1 MSAQSK
7 SRRARCAAADA
18 AQSGLSAARQ
28 PLSPERIRAAALELV
43 DADGVEALSM
53 RRLAAALGV
62 DPMSIYHHVPNKQ
75 ALLQAVYE
83 RVLEELPVPRATVGG
98 WQHALRDLARRF
110 YRLARRHPQVMP
122 SLIASRYGTQ
132 REREIHAAIDR
143 LLESEGFP
151 AVERGRIVGAIYTY
165 ATGLAGLA
173 AHGLGSR
180 PLYDP
185 RGGRAAAR
193 QGAPRSRGAEDDVDF
208 SIGLMIAGIE
218 SLARA
223 RAVR

>member
-1 MSAQSK
+1 M
-7 SRRARCAAADA
+7 
-18 AQSGLSAARQ
+18 SAARQ
-28 PLSPERIRAAALELV
+28 PLSPDRIRAAALELV
-43 DADGVEALSM
+43 DASGVEALSM
-53 RRLAAALGV
+53 RRLASALGV

-83 RVLEELPVPRATVGG
+83 RVLEELPVPRATQGG

-122 SLIASRYGTQ
+122 SLIASPYGTQ

-185 RGGRAAAR
+185 RAGRAPAQQAT
-193 QGAPRSRGAEDDVDF
+193 QRSRGAEEDVDF

-223 RAVR
+223 RALR